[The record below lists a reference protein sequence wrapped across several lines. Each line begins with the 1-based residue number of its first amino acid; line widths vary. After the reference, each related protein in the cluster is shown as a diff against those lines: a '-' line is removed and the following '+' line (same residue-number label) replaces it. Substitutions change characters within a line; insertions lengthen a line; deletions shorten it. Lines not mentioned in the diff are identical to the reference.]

1 LSIISQSILER
12 GIFLSLPLTTELWA
26 FVRQLTEGAFAVS
39 PKARQ
44 SECGSKTS
52 NLHSLPRCIGVSE

>member
-12 GIFLSLPLTTELWA
+12 GIFFSLPLTTELWA

-39 PKARQ
+39 PLARQ
-44 SECGSKTS
+44 GEYGSNPDSYLGIFFLT
-52 NLHSLPRCIGVSE
+52 LID

>member
-1 LSIISQSILER
+1 M
-12 GIFLSLPLTTELWA
+12 TTELWA

-44 SECGSKTS
+44 SECGSNPDS
-52 NLHSLPRCIGVSE
+52 YRDAGMHVSQPVPIMCIGG